1 VLFLVQEP
9 FVKAEPQKEDL
20 LGPAKGVLTGLTV
33 SLILWCAAA
42 ALFILVL
49 G

>member
-1 VLFLVQEP
+1 VQ
-9 FVKAEPQKEDL
+9 AERRNEDL

-33 SLILWCAAA
+33 SLVLWCAAA
-42 ALFILVL
+42 ALMMLVF